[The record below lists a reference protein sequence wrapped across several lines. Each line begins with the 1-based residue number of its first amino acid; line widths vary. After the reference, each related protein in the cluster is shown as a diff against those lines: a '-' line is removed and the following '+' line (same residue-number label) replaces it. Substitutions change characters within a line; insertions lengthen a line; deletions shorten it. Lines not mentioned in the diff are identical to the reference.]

1 MKYDDWVNN
10 DTEKKLIPLYV
21 VILIFSWQLIDSSMI
36 FNLLQIDKKKSKS
49 PEKNVNLQKT
59 QVEVDMLSSPSTHS
73 IGQRVKAVYLV
84 VTTACNTHVY

>member
-73 IGQRVKAVYLV
+73 IEQGVKAVYLV

>member
-21 VILIFSWQLIDSSMI
+21 VILIFSWQLIYSSMI

>member
-1 MKYDDWVNN
+1 
-10 DTEKKLIPLYV
+10 
-21 VILIFSWQLIDSSMI
+21 MI

-73 IGQRVKAVYLV
+73 IEQGVKAVYLV

>member
-10 DTEKKLIPLYV
+10 DTEKKLIPSYV
-21 VILIFSWQLIDSSMI
+21 VIFIFSWQLIYSSMI

-59 QVEVDMLSSPSTHS
+59 QVEVDTPSDKKLKLCT
-73 IGQRVKAVYLV
+73 LW
-84 VTTACNTHVY
+84 

>member
-21 VILIFSWQLIDSSMI
+21 VILIFSWQLIYSSLI

>member
-21 VILIFSWQLIDSSMI
+21 VILIFSWQLIYSSMI

-59 QVEVDMLSSPSTHS
+59 QVEVDTPSDKKLKLCT
-73 IGQRVKAVYLV
+73 LW
-84 VTTACNTHVY
+84 

>member
-21 VILIFSWQLIDSSMI
+21 VILIFSWQLIDSSII

-59 QVEVDMLSSPSTHS
+59 QVEVDTPSSPSTHS
-73 IGQRVKAVYLV
+73 IGQEVKAVYLV

>member
-73 IGQRVKAVYLV
+73 IGQGVKAVYLV

>member
-1 MKYDDWVNN
+1 ML
-10 DTEKKLIPLYV
+10 LI
-21 VILIFSWQLIDSSMI
+21 I
-36 FNLLQIDKKKSKS
+36 NLLQIDKKKSKS